1 MGSREL
7 QLKVQNMKCSGC
19 VARAK
24 EAVSK
29 LDGYEGAEFDFKSGA
44 GWVRGDVDPEAV
56 IHALTKLGYPA
67 ARAE

>member
-1 MGSREL
+1 MGAKETRFSV
-7 QLKVQNMKCSGC
+7 KGMKCGGC

-29 LDGYEGAEFDFKSGA
+29 LDGYEDAEFDFKSGS
-44 GWVRGDVDPEAV
+44 GMVRGAVDPEAV

-67 ARAE
+67 ERAP